1 MTDPLAR
8 YPEFTAAVGE
18 RLEAGADAYG
28 DRSFSLS
35 PASLVAEL
43 EQEALDLAGWGY
55 VLWHRLERMRAA
67 AERLPVARP
76 DMAYAAA
83 PSKQSLVVVVDTREQ
98 TDLPFSNG
106 VETTRAKLDYGD
118 FSAQGLTD
126 AIAIEC
132 KHSWDDLAA
141 CVTGERDRFERELEA
156 LAKHYRYR
164 ALLIAGTERE
174 LMTAQ
179 WHSRVT
185 TKSVLASLWAWG
197 MDFNIPVIL
206 TGNLAGQAQC
216 IEWHLRRAQTKA
228 LKAAKASKAR
238 TRNLGDYCP
247 SPEIT

>member
-18 RLEAGADAYG
+18 RLEAGSETYG
-28 DRSFSLS
+28 DRSFSLA
-35 PASLVAEL
+35 PGSLVAEL

-67 AERLPVARP
+67 AERLPVTRP
-76 DMAYAAA
+76 EMVYHAAT
-83 PSKQSLVVVVDTREQ
+83 KQPLQVVVDTREQ
-98 TDLPFSNG
+98 TDLPWSEG

-118 FSAQGLTD
+118 FSAVGLTD

-156 LAKHYRYR
+156 LAKNYRYR
-164 ALLIAGTERE
+164 ALLIAGSERE

-179 WHSRVT
+179 WHSKVT
-185 TKSVLASLWAWG
+185 TKSLLASLWAWG
-197 MDFNIPVIL
+197 MDFHIPVIL
-206 TGNLAGQAQC
+206 TGNLQGQAQC
-216 IEWHLRRAQTKA
+216 VEWHLRRAQAKT
-228 LKAAKASKAR
+228 LKAGKAKPQQR
-238 TRNLGDYCP
+238 RLGDYAP
-247 SPEIT
+247 SPETT